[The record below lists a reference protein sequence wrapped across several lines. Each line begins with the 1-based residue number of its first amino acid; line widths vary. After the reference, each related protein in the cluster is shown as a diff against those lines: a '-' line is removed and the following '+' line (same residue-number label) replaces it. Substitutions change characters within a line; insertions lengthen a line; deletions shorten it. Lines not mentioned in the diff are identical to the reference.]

1 MSAAAKGSGGGGGG
15 QRGAGPPGR
24 AGSGAGL
31 GCGRGRGGAIL
42 EGAEGSGP
50 RNAGL
55 SRKKELGG
63 WEVGREARGGI
74 PPAVSLGLAPSFAD
88 LG

>member
-1 MSAAAKGSGGGGGG
+1 MSAAAKGSGGGDSEGRGLPGGRALVPGWGAGEGGG
-15 QRGAGPPGR
+15 GT
-24 AGSGAGL
+24 
-31 GCGRGRGGAIL
+31 IL

-55 SRKKELGG
+55 NRKKELGG

-74 PPAVSLGLAPSFAD
+74 PSAVSLGRAPSFAD